1 MKTRPVKGWAL
12 KDTACG
18 MFEDGES
25 RLLVLRDGQLLR
37 FDGHQAPVPVLGPGP
52 RPLGVLDAVVY
63 CADGSRAA
71 LGGLD
76 DREEDVDGL
85 GLVQVSKVDGAL
97 VTLDERGD
105 LRHVTLDEERIV
117 TAGVQVLLDANASA
131 VLLSSK
137 AGLVMHDLGTGA
149 ILWSRPTRG
158 AHGERITAATMV
170 EDGGVLVAR
179 EGYAMTGDEDVV
191 EVEFW
196 VNGALEWRHAHHEVV
211 LGLASTSIGVVAHD
225 QSGSVLRL
233 MAEGTSV
240 IHDAGSGV
248 RAMVDLGGE
257 LCVAA
262 WFHVHGLAED
272 GRVWTV
278 EHPGMPTALSVLG
291 AQLLIVGDDGND
303 WTGPEPLGVVDL
315 EADVVEMDPSELT
328 AWVPPPIQENDEVPA
343 MVDVA
348 PSLDEEEEEHAWSAP
363 SGLLDALTETAPSA
377 EAAEENDDD
386 LLSALTDETPSSVAS
401 TFSVGLGE
409 HRQVRAGAE
418 GVAEVLLESTV
429 SGAPSEGVTYAWS
442 TADGREIGTK
452 SRLLVRLPRGAHRF
466 ELRVRHPDGRWAMDG
481 VQVHVE

>member
-1 MKTRPVKGWAL
+1 MKTRPVRGWSL
-12 KDTACG
+12 RDTACAI
-18 MFEDGES
+18 FEDGAS

-37 FDGHQAPVPVLGPGP
+37 FDGQQAPEPVLGPGP
-52 RPLGVLDAVVY
+52 RPLGLLKTTVF
-63 CADGSRAA
+63 CTDGSRAT
-71 LGGLD
+71 LGDLD
-76 DREEDVDGL
+76 AREEDVDGL
-85 GLVQVSKVDGAL
+85 GLVQATEVEGAL

-105 LRHVTLDEERIV
+105 LRCVTLDEERTV
-117 TAGVQVLLDANASA
+117 VAGVQAVHDANASS
-131 VLLSSK
+131 VLLSS
-137 AGLVMHDLGTGA
+137 ASGLVMHDLATGA
-149 ILWSRPTRG
+149 VLWSRPTRG
-158 AHGERITAATMV
+158 THGERITAATML
-170 EDGGVLVAR
+170 DGGGVLVAR

-191 EVEFW
+191 EVECW
-196 VNGALEWRHAHHEVV
+196 AKDALEWRHAHHDVV

-233 MAEGTSV
+233 TPEGTALL
-240 IHDAGSGV
+240 HDAGSGV
-248 RAMVDLGGE
+248 RAMLDVGGE

-262 WFHVHGLAED
+262 WFHVHGLSAD
-272 GRVWTV
+272 GLSWTV
-278 EHPGMPTALSVLG
+278 EHPGMPSALSVLG
-291 AQLLIVGDDGND
+291 SHLLVVGDDGND

-315 EADVVEMDPSELT
+315 EAEVVDVDPSELT
-328 AWVPPPIQENDEVPA
+328 AWVPPPIQESDEVPA
-343 MVDVA
+343 MVEA
-348 PSLDEEEEEHAWSAP
+348 PPSLVEEEDSHAWSAP

-409 HRQVRAGAE
+409 HRQVRAGAD

-442 TADGREIGTK
+442 TADGREIGTR
-452 SRLLVRLPRGAHRF
+452 SRILVRLPRGAHRF